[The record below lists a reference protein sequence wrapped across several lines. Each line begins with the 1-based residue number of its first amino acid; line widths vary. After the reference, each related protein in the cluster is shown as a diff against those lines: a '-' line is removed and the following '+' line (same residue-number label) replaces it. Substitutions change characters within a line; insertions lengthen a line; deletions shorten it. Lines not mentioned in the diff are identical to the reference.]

1 MFPYIGNFII
11 PTDEVIFFRGV
22 AQLPTRTAETKNCP
36 VQVSG
41 RPFEVSFV
49 AGDGEAHSRLVLSM
63 VDFEVSEVMGGPPNH
78 PSHG

>member
-1 MFPYIGNFII
+1 LKP
-11 PTDEVIFFRGV
+11 
-22 AQLPTRTAETKNCP
+22 PTRTAETKNFP

-49 AGDGEAHSRLVLSM
+49 AGDGEAQSRLVLSM